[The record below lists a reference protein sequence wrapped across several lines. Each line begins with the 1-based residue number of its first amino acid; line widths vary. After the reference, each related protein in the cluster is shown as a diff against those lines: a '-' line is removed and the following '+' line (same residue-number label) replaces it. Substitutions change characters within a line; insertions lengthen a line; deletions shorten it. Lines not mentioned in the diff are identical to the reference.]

1 MDHTLY
7 KWCFSKHVFHTI
19 YVCRCSFDIGQEIS
33 VSVACLILLPPSEV
47 AAAPF
52 YYLCSFWVWPASG
65 GGRSTLFIAL
75 PPLPL
80 LYTANM
86 QMGLCSRRGRGQG
99 KGREGRGVGGHFHF
113 YIHFFPTQQRQYC
126 TTDPPNFSL
135 HGRHDGNIII
145 FGGLHAWSI
154 LWLHTRCEYGDIHS
168 IIY

>member
-19 YVCRCSFDIGQEIS
+19 YVCVCSFDIGQEIS
-33 VSVACLILLPPSEV
+33 LSVACLIMLPPSEV

-52 YYLCSFWVWPASG
+52 YYLCSFWVCPASG
-65 GGRSTLFIAL
+65 GGTGGRSTLFIAL

-99 KGREGRGVGGHFHF
+99 KGREGRGGEWAATSTSTSTSSPLSRGSTVP
-113 YIHFFPTQQRQYC
+113 PTLLTFLC
-126 TTDPPNFSL
+126 TAAMMVT
-135 HGRHDGNIII
+135 
-145 FGGLHAWSI
+145 
-154 LWLHTRCEYGDIHS
+154 
-168 IIY
+168 